1 MKRTELERRVRQLRR
16 DQKHAEYIERVEG
29 DRDSRSVANYIDDL
43 FEMLYYN
50 EEEIMNIPDNMEIF
64 ELFENLKEDHPEK
77 QWHNVVRKAVRKTKV
92 AKRKQAI
99 KQLNEYI
106 EM

>member
-1 MKRTELERRVRQLRR
+1 MKRTELERRVRQLKR

-29 DRDSRSVANYIDDL
+29 SRESRSVATYIDEL
-43 FEMLYYN
+43 YEMLYYN
-50 EEEIMNIPDNMEIF
+50 DQEIMNIQDNIEIF
-64 ELFENLKEDHPEK
+64 ELFEELKEDHPEK
-77 QWHNVVRKAVRKTKV
+77 QWHNVVRKAIRKTGV

-99 KQLNEYI
+99 DQLTEYL